1 MAGIEPAAATL
12 AGRARSLAVTP
23 AGRLP
28 RSRFGLPLWC
38 SRYGRVKNQACTRGS
53 QELNPNFAGTR
64 TGCLSAGSS
73 LSKRKP
79 PRGLSLGRLPASA
92 SWRLHSNHSTDQG
105 SLKLRDRVH
114 VPVSFLRLPCRHIF
128 MVGRL
133 PGEGNCIYRRMA
145 NPGRHRGGGRPRH
158 RDAARTT
165 PTDRTTPPGPRRPT
179 GPRRPDHADRTTP
192 TGPRPEPGRSP
203 PPGTSPQVCNR

>member
-23 AGRLP
+23 TGRLP

-38 SRYGRVKNQACTRGS
+38 SHLWTCQKPSLYERR
-53 QELNPNFAGTR
+53 AGTAGVEPAFFPVLG

-92 SWRLHSNHSTDQG
+92 SWLLHSNHSTDQG

-114 VPVSFLRLPCRHIF
+114 GPGSFGLLPCRHVS
-128 MVGRL
+128 MVGRRAAA
-133 PGEGNCIYRRMA
+133 GNCIYRRITKT
-145 NPGRHRGGGRPRH
+145 RRRVLHVR
-158 RDAARTT
+158 AA
-165 PTDRTTPPGPRRPT
+165 
-179 GPRRPDHADRTTP
+179 
-192 TGPRPEPGRSP
+192 ERSP
-203 PPGTSPQVCNR
+203 LKMMAMVRRQRSSQPTVARRYSQTRPPSSHT